1 MILTPIELADLPAI
15 LLDLRRRMAAEV
27 PAVPSHVVAV
37 FERIAA
43 TLDLVPLGVDTPQHR
58 ADGIALAHRFGIET
72 LDEEPQ
78 AAYSWDGRYIR
89 TRSESYVLIHE
100 IGHWLVAPPERRNLL
115 DFGLGA
121 GPETGR
127 IAEANAAI
135 RADQETQI
143 EEEALSSLIGI
154 LWEVELGQPAILA
167 FLEQNWLEGWD
178 RSACIENLAANL
190 DLLRQRG
197 LIDANYRPIS
207 PEHFQVKPLAAS
219 L

>member
-1 MILTPIELADLPAI
+1 MILTPIPLEDLPAI
-15 LLDLRRRMAAEV
+15 LDDLRRRMRAEV
-27 PAVPSHVVAV
+27 PAVPRLAVEV

-43 TLDLVPLGVDTPQHR
+43 TLELVPMGVDTPQHR
-58 ADGIALAHRFGIET
+58 AAGIALAHRFGIAT
-72 LDEEPQ
+72 IDELPMQ
-78 AAYSWDGRYIR
+78 AYSWDGHAIR
-89 TRSESYVLIHE
+89 TQSESYVLIHE
-100 IGHWLVAPPERRNLL
+100 IGHWLVAPPERRGLV

-135 RADQETQI
+135 CVDLETQI

-178 RSACIENLAANL
+178 RPACIDNLAANL
-190 DLLRQRG
+190 ANLHRRG
-197 LIDANYRPIS
+197 LIDANYRPVA
-207 PEHFQVKPLAAS
+207 PEHFEVMGRVAS